1 MVFLLQDCLLY
12 RCAAFPDLSFF
23 FLYILLIPSAGLSM
37 FELDL
42 LLVAGYEK
50 DFCGGLI
57 VRTKGYKM
65 ITLPALGL

>member
-1 MVFLLQDCLLY
+1 MSMGGRLWWFSYYKIVC
-12 RCAAFPDLSFF
+12 C
-23 FLYILLIPSAGLSM
+23 IGLSM

-65 ITLPALGL
+65 VTLPALGL

>member
-1 MVFLLQDCLLY
+1 
-12 RCAAFPDLSFF
+12 
-23 FLYILLIPSAGLSM
+23 M

-65 ITLPALGL
+65 VTLPALGL